1 MSTKQLAELNRAM
14 KENLLVSIYTN
25 QWKPD
30 YFSTGFVNA
39 ISDQEVVL
47 NHVTPD
53 GLYDGYIVRKL
64 GDLFRVDI
72 GGLYE
77 QRLYLLYT
85 LQKQSHLKLI
95 KKRKTG
101 DANLFREVLLSARKQ
116 NYVVSLCIDEA
127 ETQNGIT
134 GWISEVF
141 DNEVVIAKISYEG
154 DNDGFSIVPMNR
166 ISKINCNT
174 TDERVI
180 KILSNYYNMEKVMS
194 HNNEGEE

>member
-25 QWKPD
+25 QWEPD
-30 YFSTGFVNA
+30 YFSTGFVDA

-47 NHVTPD
+47 SHVTPD

-64 GDLFRVDI
+64 DDLFRVDI

-101 DANLFREVLLSARKQ
+101 DANLFQEVLLCARKQ
-116 NYVVSLCIDEA
+116 NYVVSLCIDETD
-127 ETQNGIT
+127 TQDGIT
-134 GWISEVF
+134 GWISEVS
-141 DNEVVIAKISYEG
+141 DDEVIIAKISYEG
-154 DNDGFSIVPMNR
+154 HNDGFSIVPMNQ
-166 ISKINCNT
+166 ISKINCDT

-180 KILSNYYNMEKVMS
+180 KILNNYYNSKKVMS